1 MAKGNI
7 APLAKGGTCDV
18 HCAYAEM
25 SSFFG
30 RGTPFFAHSGT
41 FSVRAC
47 CLRTSCAAMPF
58 CSGFPSG
65 YVPDPDRPVMTC
77 AAGETPLV
85 SHGEVPEHPPFPEGA
100 ACIQVPKTMRR
111 PVTTDGDLGDL
122 DDFAEVFS
130 RA

>member
-18 HCAYAEM
+18 HCAHAEM
-25 SSFFG
+25 SSSFG

-65 YVPDPDRPVMTC
+65 YVPDPDRPV
-77 AAGETPLV
+77 LV
-85 SHGEVPEHPPFPEGA
+85 RLPWFHMVLRCPEVPEHPPFPEGA
-100 ACIQVPKTMRR
+100 ACIQVRAQNDE
-111 PVTTDGDLGDL
+111 TTSDHRWRLG
-122 DDFAEVFS
+122 
-130 RA
+130 